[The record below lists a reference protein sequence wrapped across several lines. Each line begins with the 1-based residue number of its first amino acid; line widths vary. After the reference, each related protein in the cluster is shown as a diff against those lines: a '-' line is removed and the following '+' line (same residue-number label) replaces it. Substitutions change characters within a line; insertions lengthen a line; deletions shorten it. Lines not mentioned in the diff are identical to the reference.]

1 MKKMFVDT
9 EFLSS
14 SNSSDDKFSAS
25 EMEVKLV
32 KFHEENNEMS
42 DGLTLG
48 FFLDNL
54 SQVVPAP
61 FSSSSHSIPF
71 GRIVKAGEVIQTLSK
86 LPPDERK
93 NVHVAVNG
101 VPIQLRGTIGD
112 AIPQP
117 SESWSDDDWNVYVP
131 VLTAG
136 RGRLLLS
143 RN

>member
-14 SNSSDDKFSAS
+14 PNSSDEKFSAS

-32 KFHEENNEMS
+32 KFDHKKNNEMS
-42 DGLTLG
+42 DGWLG
-48 FFLDNL
+48 FFLDDL

-71 GRIVKAGEVIQTLSK
+71 GRIVKGGEVIQTLSK
-86 LPPDERK
+86 LPPGERE

-101 VPIQLRGTIGD
+101 EPIQLWGTGVD

-117 SESWSDDDWNVYVP
+117 SEGWGDDDWPVP
-131 VLTAG
+131 VWTAG
-136 RGRLLLS
+136 RGRHLS